1 MKCRGGLAVASD
13 EPSSNP
19 AQVPKRFLQNHNSK

>member
-19 AQVPKRFLQNHNSK
+19 AQVQFLHNHNSK